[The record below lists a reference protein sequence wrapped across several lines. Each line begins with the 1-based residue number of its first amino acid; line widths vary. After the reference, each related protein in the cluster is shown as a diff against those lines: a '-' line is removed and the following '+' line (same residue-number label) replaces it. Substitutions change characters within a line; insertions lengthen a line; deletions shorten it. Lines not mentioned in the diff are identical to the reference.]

1 MYYKT
6 VLFDFDGT
14 LVDTADGIIRSL
26 EYSFTE
32 NGKEI
37 PPLSVLQKFIGPPL
51 ASSYQNFC
59 GMDDAESEQMI
70 MTFRQRYETKGLF
83 ESKVYEGIPEL
94 LGWLSDNGVNAG
106 IASFK
111 PQTMLETLL
120 GYFDLKKYFAYTG
133 GTSIENGDDDKASIV
148 RRAAGYF
155 GTDAGDTLMFG
166 DRMYDIDGA
175 HKAGFRCAGAVYGC
189 GTLMELKEHKADYL
203 IEKPADL
210 ERVVEAGRL

>member
-14 LVDTADGIIRSL
+14 LVDTSDGILKSL

-32 NGKEI
+32 NGREV
-37 PPLSVLQKFIGPPL
+37 PAQTVLQKFIGPPL

-59 GMDDAESEQMI
+59 GMSDAEADIMI
-70 MTFRQRYETKGLF
+70 RTFRKRYESAGLF
-83 ESKVYEGIPEL
+83 ESRIYDGIPEL
-94 LGWLSDNGVNAG
+94 LDRLVSENINIG

-111 PQTMLETLL
+111 PQTMLEILL
-120 GYFDLKKYFAYTG
+120 KYYDMKKYFSYTG
-133 GTSIENGDDDKASIV
+133 GTDIEAGDDDKAAIV
-148 RRAAGYF
+148 KKAAEYF
-155 GTDAGDTLMFG
+155 GTGADDTLMVG

-189 GTLMELKEHKADYL
+189 GTVAELMEHKADYL
-203 IEKPADL
+203 VERPSEIEKIVMTGKA
-210 ERVVEAGRL
+210 